1 MPLKLPRSRAAVG
14 GFVVL
19 LPLLCI
25 AVPGMAQATELT
37 LEDACTLARKNSEAV
52 HVKELAVQKSRLA
65 REEAGS
71 RALPHVDLQ
80 ASASYLVH
88 PPQGYTV
95 GAGTLGTLSSE
106 IPANSPL
113 HNLVPIPL
121 GSFAI
126 PPQDFTVGAQLHNY
140 FTATASLSQ
149 PIFTW
154 GKIRNAI
161 DLASLEVDAAG
172 TDLVAQQ
179 RDLDRDVHRAYFSVL
194 LARDSESVL
203 RRIRDTA
210 AEIAADRQKSFDQG
224 TINRETVLEAQ
235 ANLASI
241 EAKLSEA
248 EQSKATALESLGLL
262 TGTEPKV
269 EDLSTGFR
277 TQFPPLDE
285 QSLREKAR
293 ASSTALAASR
303 TRISQA
309 GKKLALEKGG
319 ELLRPDLSLGVQ
331 LGFLGQEDLPFSAW
345 SWNNTTWDWDL
356 MISLGVRM
364 SVFDGLSSLQRVR
377 QAEKDLEMAGMGLS
391 LDEKQVGL
399 DVRKAVDAAVKAD
412 SDVKEKQARADYAEE
427 RLHTTRASRENGMAS
442 RDDEHGADIQA
453 GSAELDL
460 IFARFSREEALAD
473 IAHLIGER
481 I

>member
-1 MPLKLPRSRAAVG
+1 M
-14 GFVVL
+14 L
-19 LPLLCI
+19 LPLLC
-25 AVPGMAQATELT
+25 AALPGVAQTMELT
-37 LEDACTLARKNSEAV
+37 LDDAYTLARRSSEAV
-52 HVKELAVQKSRLA
+52 HLKELAVQKSRLA
-65 REEAGS
+65 LAEAGS

-80 ASASYLVH
+80 ASASYLVN

-95 GAGTLGTLSSE
+95 AAGSLGTLSSE

-113 HNLVPIPL
+113 HNPVPIPL
-121 GSFAI
+121 GSFVI
-126 PPQDFTVGAQLHNY
+126 PPQDFNVGAQLHNY

-161 DLASLEVDAAG
+161 DLASLDVESAG
-172 TDLVAQQ
+172 TELIAQQ
-179 RDLDRDVHRAYFSVL
+179 RDMDREVHRAYFSVL
-194 LARDSESVL
+194 LALDSETVL

-224 TINRETVLEAQ
+224 TINREAVLEAQ

-241 EAKLSEA
+241 DARLSEA
-248 EQSKATALESLGLL
+248 EQSKATALESLGFL
-262 TGTEPKV
+262 TSTQPKV

-277 TQFPPLDE
+277 TQLPLLDE
-285 QSLREKAR
+285 QSLRAQAR
-293 ASSTALAASR
+293 ASSTSLAASR

-309 GKKLALEKGG
+309 GKKLAVEKGG
-319 ELLRPDLSLGVQ
+319 ELLHPDFSLGLQ
-331 LGFLGQEDLPFSAW
+331 LDFLGQEDLPFSAW
-345 SWNNTTWDWDL
+345 TWNNTTWDWDL
-356 MISLGVRM
+356 VVSLGVKM

-377 QAEKDLEMAGMGLS
+377 EAEKDIEMAGMGLS

-399 DVRKAVDAAVKAD
+399 DVRRAVDAAVKAD
-412 SDVKEKQARADYAEE
+412 SDVREKQARADYAEE
-427 RLHTTRASRENGMAS
+427 RLHNARASLDSGMGS
-442 RDDEHGADIQA
+442 RDEEHAADIQA

-460 IFARFSREEALAD
+460 LFARFSREEALAD
-473 IAHLIGER
+473 IARLIGER